1 MVVQHNLKAMNA
13 NRMLNINTNASA
25 RSTEKL
31 SSGYRVNRAA
41 DDAAG
46 LAISEK
52 MRKQIRGLTQASRNA
67 EDGISSV
74 QTAEGA
80 LAEVQDML
88 QRMNELCVQ
97 AANGTNSV
105 TDRQYIQDEID
116 QLVTEMDR
124 IAETTKFNETYLLK
138 GDKTQPENLVHTF
151 NYIKGDEIDRTG
163 MSKVVNASGSKVKV
177 NYNGTD
183 NVYVV
188 NAASISASAVSSP
201 MTADVVTKGSDFTKY
216 LDGKPEEFGADYVK
230 DAATKGYTT
239 VGASSSITNLKLSAD
254 YAIFK
259 NTTLN
264 PTSVS
269 LHSGTNKVLSKDGQE
284 AYIYDTETKNIIH
297 VKAHEDLS
305 EYVTLIT
312 GEKDQYTMK
321 DRYRLLYN
329 ANLESQ
335 DTIGEKTL
343 GHPTMTTD
351 ATGKTTTTP
360 LKDTD
365 TDRIITKKDLIGAV
379 SENKLYD
386 KDGVQVTGMGLY
398 KYFNENGDYQGG
410 LFADKD
416 ATKRIVPNKNVKNA
430 DGTDKIDATTKKPI
444 PVSMYF
450 GNYISNLSEKVTA
463 ALTFNVHAGSDSDLT
478 NRISTTIDTMTAAG
492 LGINKLKS
500 TSIGIVDETG
510 DNAREAIDVVG
521 NALKIVSTQ
530 RSILGA
536 VQNRL
541 EHTIANLDNVVEN
554 TTSAES
560 AIRDTDMAEEM
571 VKFSNNQV
579 LMQAGQSILA
589 QANQANQGVLSLLQ

>member
-52 MRKQIRGLTQASRNA
+52 MRKQIRGLTQGSRNA
-67 EDGISSV
+67 EDGISAV

-97 AANGTNSV
+97 AANGTNSI
-105 TDRQYIQDEID
+105 TDRKYIQDEID

-124 IAETTKFNETYLLK
+124 ISETTKFNETYLLK
-138 GDKTQPENLVHTF
+138 GDDTQPENLVHTF
-151 NYIKGDEIDRTG
+151 NYIKGDEIDQTG
-163 MSKVVNASGSKVKV
+163 QSKVVNSSGAKVKV

-188 NAASISASAVSSP
+188 NAASISASTVNNP
-201 MTADVVTKGSDFTKY
+201 MSADVVTKGSDFTKY
-216 LDGKPEEFGADYVK
+216 CADG
-230 DAATKGYTT
+230 TK
-239 VGASSSITNLKLSAD
+239 VGASSSITNLVLSAD
-254 YAIFK
+254 YAVFK
-259 NTTLN
+259 NTKLDPDALEVQT
-264 PTSVS
+264 
-269 LHSGTNKVLSKDGQE
+269 GTKNLVSKDNKD
-284 AYIYDTETKNIIH
+284 AYIYDVKTKNVIH
-297 VKAHEDLS
+297 VKAGEDLS
-305 EYVTLIT
+305 AYVEEIA
-312 GEKDQYTMK
+312 GEKGKYTMK
-321 DRYRLLYN
+321 EQYRLLYN
-329 ANLESQ
+329 ANDKATAVA
-335 DTIGEKTL
+335 DTTL
-343 GHPTMTTD
+343 GHPGTSAD
-351 ATGKTTTTP
+351 KLEP
-360 LKDTD
+360 
-365 TDRIITKKDLIGAV
+365 KDLIGAV

-386 KDGVQVTGMGLY
+386 KDGKEVSGMGLY
-398 KYFNENGDYQGG
+398 KYFNENGDYKGG
-410 LFADKD
+410 LYADKD
-416 ATKRIVPNKNVKNA
+416 ATK
-430 DGTDKIDATTKKPI
+430 KITEQKMLADATTPA
-444 PVSMYF
+444 SLYF
-450 GNYISNLSEKVTA
+450 GGFISNLSEKVVA
-463 ALTFNVHAGSDSDLT
+463 PLTFNVHAGSDSDLT
-478 NRISTTIDTMTAAG
+478 NRISATIDTMSAAG
-492 LGINKLKS
+492 LGVNKLKS

-521 NALKIVSTQ
+521 EALKIVSTQ

-541 EHTIANLDNVVEN
+541 EHTISNLDNVVEN
-554 TTSAES
+554 TTAAES

>member
-1 MVVQHNLKAMNA
+1 MSWAAKGGEIMVVQHNLKAMNA

-52 MRKQIRGLTQASRNA
+52 MRKQIRGLTQGSRNA
-67 EDGISSV
+67 EDGISAV

-97 AANGTNSV
+97 AANGTNSI
-105 TDRQYIQDEID
+105 TDRKYIQDEID

-124 IAETTKFNETYLLK
+124 ISETTKFNETYLLK
-138 GDKTQPENLVHTF
+138 GDDTQPENLVHTF
-151 NYIKGDEIDRTG
+151 NYIKGDEIDQTG
-163 MSKVVNASGSKVKV
+163 QSKVVNSSGAKVKV
-177 NYNGTD
+177 DYNGTD

-188 NAASISASAVSSP
+188 NAASISASTVNNP
-201 MTADVVTKGSDFTKY
+201 MSADVVSKGSDFTKY
-216 LDGKPEEFGADYVK
+216 CDDG
-230 DAATKGYTT
+230 TK
-239 VGASSSITNLKLSAD
+239 VGASSSITALKLSAH
-254 YAIFK
+254 YAVFK
-259 NTTLN
+259 NTKLDPDALEIQT
-264 PTSVS
+264 
-269 LHSGTNKVLSKDGQE
+269 GTKNLVSKDNKD
-284 AYIYDTETKNIIH
+284 AYIYDVKTKNVIH
-297 VKAHEDLS
+297 VKAGEDLS
-305 EYVTLIT
+305 AYVEEIA
-312 GEKDQYTMK
+312 GEKGKYTMK
-321 DRYRLLYN
+321 EQYRLLYN
-329 ANLESQ
+329 ANDKATAVANTSLGYPAAADKLE
-335 DTIGEKTL
+335 
-343 GHPTMTTD
+343 P
-351 ATGKTTTTP
+351 
-360 LKDTD
+360 
-365 TDRIITKKDLIGAV
+365 KDLIGAV
-379 SENKLYD
+379 SENKLYN
-386 KDGVQVTGMGLY
+386 KDGVEVSGMGLY
-398 KYFNENGDYQGG
+398 KYFNENGDYKGG

-416 ATKRIVPNKNVKNA
+416 ATLKITEQKEVKGKTA
-430 DGTDKIDATTKKPI
+430 
-444 PVSMYF
+444 SLYF
-450 GNYISNLSEKVTA
+450 GGYISNLSEKVVA
-463 ALTFNVHAGSDSDLT
+463 PLTFNVHAGSDSDLT
-478 NRISTTIDTMTAAG
+478 NRISATIDTMSAAG
-492 LGINKLKS
+492 LGVNKLKS

-521 NALKIVSTQ
+521 EALKIVSTQ

-541 EHTIANLDNVVEN
+541 EHTISNLDNVVEN
-554 TTSAES
+554 TTAAES

>member
-52 MRKQIRGLTQASRNA
+52 MRKQIRGLTQGSRNA
-67 EDGISSV
+67 EDGISCV

-124 IAETTKFNETYLLK
+124 ISETTKFNELYLLK
-138 GDKTQPENLVHTF
+138 GDKTAPEELVHTF
-151 NYIKGDEIDRTG
+151 NYITDDEITT
-163 MSKVVNASGSKVKV
+163 ASLSNVKLSSV
-177 NYNGTD
+177 ANDARRGRINYNGTE

-188 NAASISASAVSSP
+188 KKDITVSNSSKP
-201 MTADVVTKGSDFTKY
+201 ITADVIQKGSDYTKY
-216 LDGKPEEFGADYVK
+216 LQE
-230 DAATKGYTT
+230 ATIGT
-239 VGASSSITNLKLSAD
+239 SSSVNSYTLDTTNYIA
-254 YAIFK
+254 FK
-259 NTTLN
+259 NTDLAGNDLQTDAN
-264 PTSVS
+264 GSIVTASIDA
-269 LHSGTNKVLSKDGQE
+269 HT
-284 AYIYDTETKNIIH
+284 YIFDMATKNIIH
-297 VKAHEDLS
+297 LSPRQDLRDYIEFNDADGTYSVKEGYS
-305 EYVTLIT
+305 
-312 GEKDQYTMK
+312 
-321 DRYRLLYN
+321 LLAEADGATT
-329 ANLESQ
+329 AN
-335 DTIGEKTL
+335 KTL
-343 GHPTMTTD
+343 GLSITTD
-351 ATGKTTTTP
+351 RQ
-360 LKDTD
+360 LNND
-365 TDRIITKKDLIGAV
+365 KKKFIGAKA
-379 SENKLYD
+379 ERTLYD
-386 KDGVQVTGMGLY
+386 ANKNPVAGMALY
-398 KYFNENGDYQGG
+398 KYFDDAGNYTGG
-410 LFADKD
+410 LFSD
-416 ATKRIVPNKNVKNA
+416 AL
-430 DGTDKIDATTKKPI
+430 ATQEVKKPDKGTNPADNMKDPTLI
-444 PVSMYF
+444 DF
-450 GNYISNLSEKVTA
+450 YITDLTEKITA
-463 ALTFNVHAGSDSDLT
+463 PLEFSVHAGSDSDLN
-478 NRISTTIDTMTAAG
+478 NRISAKIDTMSATG
-492 LGINKLKS
+492 LGVNKLKS

-521 NALKIVSTQ
+521 EALKIVSTQ

-541 EHTIANLDNVVEN
+541 EHTISNLDNVVEN
-554 TTSAES
+554 TTAAES

>member
-52 MRKQIRGLTQASRNA
+52 MRKQIRGLTQGSRNA
-67 EDGISSV
+67 EDGISAV

-97 AANGTNSV
+97 AANGTNSI
-105 TDRQYIQDEID
+105 TDRKYIQDEID

-124 IAETTKFNETYLLK
+124 ISETTKFNETYLLK
-138 GDKTQPENLVHTF
+138 GDDTQPENLVHTF
-151 NYIKGDEIDRTG
+151 NYIKGDEIDQTG
-163 MSKVVNASGSKVKV
+163 QSKVVNSSGAKVKV
-177 NYNGTD
+177 DYNGTD

-188 NAASISASAVSSP
+188 NAASISASTVNNPMSP
-201 MTADVVTKGSDFTKY
+201 DVVSKGSDFTKY
-216 LDGKPEEFGADYVK
+216 CADG
-230 DAATKGYTT
+230 TK
-239 VGASSSITNLKLSAD
+239 VGASSSITNLVLSAD
-254 YAIFK
+254 YAVFK
-259 NTTLN
+259 NTKLDPDALEIQT
-264 PTSVS
+264 
-269 LHSGTNKVLSKDGQE
+269 GTKNLISKDKSD
-284 AYIYDTETKNIIH
+284 AYIYDTKTKNVIH
-297 VKAHEDLS
+297 VKAGEDLS
-305 EYVTLIT
+305 AYVVEIA
-312 GEKDQYTMK
+312 GEKGKYTMHEN
-321 DRYRLLYN
+321 YRLLYN
-329 ANLESQ
+329 AN
-335 DTIGEKTL
+335 TAATKVGATTL
-343 GHPTMTTD
+343 GYPGVPD
-351 ATGKTTTTP
+351 ELQP
-360 LKDTD
+360 
-365 TDRIITKKDLIGAV
+365 KDLIGAV

-386 KDGVQVTGMGLY
+386 KDGQEVSGMGLY
-398 KYFNENGDYQGG
+398 KYFNENGDYKGG
-410 LFADKD
+410 LYADKD
-416 ATKRIVPNKNVKNA
+416 ATKKITEQKMLA
-430 DGTDKIDATTKKPI
+430 DGTTPA
-444 PVSMYF
+444 SLYF
-450 GNYISNLSEKVTA
+450 GGFISNLSEKVVA
-463 ALTFNVHAGSDSDLT
+463 PLTFNVHAGSDSDLT
-478 NRISTTIDTMTAAG
+478 NRISATIDTMSAAG
-492 LGINKLKS
+492 LGVNKLKS

-521 NALKIVSTQ
+521 EALKIVSTQ

-541 EHTIANLDNVVEN
+541 EHTISNLDNVVEN
-554 TTSAES
+554 TTAAES

>member
-52 MRKQIRGLTQASRNA
+52 MRKQIRGLTQGSRNA
-67 EDGISSV
+67 EDGISAV

-97 AANGTNSV
+97 AANGTNSI
-105 TDRQYIQDEID
+105 TDRKYIQDEID

-124 IAETTKFNETYLLK
+124 ISETTKFNETYLLK
-138 GDKTQPENLVHTF
+138 GDNTQPENLVHTF
-151 NYIKGDEIDRTG
+151 NYIKGDEIDQTG
-163 MSKVVNASGSKVKV
+163 QSKVTNSSGLHVKV

-188 NAASISASAVSSP
+188 NAASISASTVNNP
-201 MTADVVTKGSDFTKY
+201 MSADVVSKGSDFTKY
-216 LDGKPEEFGADYVK
+216 CDEG
-230 DAATKGYTT
+230 TK
-239 VGASSSITNLKLSAD
+239 VGASSSITALELSAD
-254 YAIFK
+254 YAVFK
-259 NTTLN
+259 NTKLAPDALEIQTGTKNL
-264 PTSVS
+264 VS
-269 LHSGTNKVLSKDGQE
+269 KENKD
-284 AYIYDTETKNIIH
+284 AYIYDTKTKNVIH
-297 VKAHEDLS
+297 VKAGEDLS
-305 EYVTLIT
+305 AYVEEIA
-312 GEKDQYTMK
+312 GKKGKYTMK
-321 DRYRLLYN
+321 EQYRLLYN
-329 ANLESQ
+329 ANEEATAVANTSLGYPAAADKLE
-335 DTIGEKTL
+335 
-343 GHPTMTTD
+343 P
-351 ATGKTTTTP
+351 
-360 LKDTD
+360 
-365 TDRIITKKDLIGAV
+365 KDLIGAV
-379 SENKLYD
+379 SENKLYN
-386 KDGVQVTGMGLY
+386 KDGEEVSGMGLY
-398 KYFNENGDYQGG
+398 KYFNENGDYKGG
-410 LFADKD
+410 LYADKD
-416 ATKRIVPNKNVKNA
+416 ATK
-430 DGTDKIDATTKKPI
+430 KITEQKMLADATTPAFL
-444 PVSMYF
+444 YF
-450 GNYISNLSEKVTA
+450 GGFISNLSEKVVA
-463 ALTFNVHAGSDSDLT
+463 PLTFNVHAGSDSDLT
-478 NRISTTIDTMTAAG
+478 NRISATIDTMSAAG
-492 LGINKLKS
+492 LGVNKLKS

-521 NALKIVSTQ
+521 EALKIVSTQ

-541 EHTIANLDNVVEN
+541 EHTISNLDNVVEN
-554 TTSAES
+554 TTAAES

>member
-52 MRKQIRGLTQASRNA
+52 MRKQIRGLTQGSRNA
-67 EDGISSV
+67 EDGISAV

-97 AANGTNSV
+97 AANGTNSI
-105 TDRQYIQDEID
+105 TDRKYIQDEID

-124 IAETTKFNETYLLK
+124 ISETTKFNETYLLK
-138 GDKTQPENLVHTF
+138 GDDTQPENLVHTF
-151 NYIKGDEIDRTG
+151 NYIKGDEIDQTG
-163 MSKVVNASGSKVKV
+163 QSKVVNSSGAKVKV

-188 NAASISASAVSSP
+188 NAASISASTVNNP
-201 MTADVVTKGSDFTKY
+201 MSADVVSKGSDFTKY
-216 LDGKPEEFGADYVK
+216 C
-230 DAATKGYTT
+230 DAGTK
-239 VGASSSITNLKLSAD
+239 VGASSSITALKLSAD
-254 YAIFK
+254 YAVFK
-259 NTTLN
+259 NTKLDPDALEIQT
-264 PTSVS
+264 
-269 LHSGTNKVLSKDGQE
+269 GTKNLVSKDNKD
-284 AYIYDTETKNIIH
+284 AYIYDVKTKNVIH
-297 VKAHEDLS
+297 VKAGEDLS
-305 EYVTLIT
+305 AYVEEIA
-312 GEKDQYTMK
+312 GEKGKYTMK
-321 DRYRLLYN
+321 EQYRLLYN
-329 ANLESQ
+329 ANEKATAVT
-335 DTIGEKTL
+335 DTTL
-343 GHPTMTTD
+343 GHPGTSAD
-351 ATGKTTTTP
+351 KLEP
-360 LKDTD
+360 
-365 TDRIITKKDLIGAV
+365 KDLIGAV
-379 SENKLYD
+379 SENKLYN
-386 KDGVQVTGMGLY
+386 KDGVEVSGMGLY
-398 KYFNENGDYQGG
+398 KYFNENGDYKGG

-416 ATKRIVPNKNVKNA
+416 ATL
-430 DGTDKIDATTKKPI
+430 KITEQKEVNGKTA
-444 PVSMYF
+444 SLYF
-450 GNYISNLSEKVTA
+450 GGYISNLREKVVA
-463 ALTFNVHAGSDSDLT
+463 PLTFNVHAGSDSDLT
-478 NRISTTIDTMTAAG
+478 NRISATIDTMSAAG
-492 LGINKLKS
+492 LGVNKLKS

-521 NALKIVSTQ
+521 EALKIVSTQ

-541 EHTIANLDNVVEN
+541 EHTISNLDNVVEN
-554 TTSAES
+554 TTAAES

>member
-52 MRKQIRGLTQASRNA
+52 MRKQIRGLTQGSRNA
-67 EDGISSV
+67 EDGISCV

-151 NYIKGDEIDRTG
+151 NYIEGDEIDRTG
-163 MSKVVNASGSKVKV
+163 TSKVTNSYGYQVKV

-183 NVYVV
+183 NVYAVR
-188 NAASISASAVSSP
+188 AASISSAKQSEP
-201 MTADVVTKGSDFTKY
+201 MSADVIAKGSDFTKY
-216 LDGKPEEFGADYVK
+216 CDNE
-230 DAATKGYTT
+230 TK
-239 VGASSSITNLKLSAD
+239 VGASSSITKLVLNKD
-254 YAIFK
+254 YAIFRNTQLPTEALKPSGK
-259 NTTLN
+259 NGEKLI
-264 PTSVS
+264 SD
-269 LHSGTNKVLSKDGQE
+269 LD
-284 AYIYDTETKNIIH
+284 AYIYDTKTQNIIH
-297 VKAHEDLS
+297 VKANEDLS
-305 EYVTLIT
+305 EYVTEIT
-312 GEKDQYTMK
+312 GQDDQYTMK
-321 DRYRLLYN
+321 EQYRLVYN
-329 ANLESQ
+329 AN
-335 DTIGEKTL
+335 GEAKAVDQKTL
-343 GHPTMTTD
+343 GAPD
-351 ATGKTTTTP
+351 PNGDNVKTTKGE
-360 LKDTD
+360 LKNIKEQD
-365 TDRIITKKDLIGAV
+365 IIGAV
-379 SENKLYD
+379 AENRLYD
-386 KDGVQVTGMGLY
+386 KDGKEVYGMGLY
-398 KYFNENGDYQGG
+398 KYFNENGDYKGG
-410 LFADKD
+410 LFANKD
-416 ATKRIVPNKNVKNA
+416 ATMEITAEKPKDAMATNA
-430 DGTDKIDATTKKPI
+430 
-444 PVSMYF
+444 SLYF
-450 GNYISNLSEKVTA
+450 GTFISNLSEKVVA
-463 ALTFNVHAGSDSDLT
+463 PLTFSVHAGSDSDLT
-478 NRISTTIDTMTAAG
+478 NRISATIDTMTAAG
-492 LGINKLKS
+492 LGVNKLKS
-500 TSIGIVDETG
+500 TSIGIVDPTG

-521 NALKIVSTQ
+521 EALKIVSTQ

-554 TTSAES
+554 TTAAES

>member
-138 GDKTQPENLVHTF
+138 GDDTQPENLVHTF
-151 NYIKGDEIDRTG
+151 NYIKGDEIDRMGT
-163 MSKVVNASGSKVKV
+163 SKVVNTSGALVKV
-177 NYNGTD
+177 NYNGLD
-183 NVYVV
+183 NMYVV
-188 NAASISASAVSSP
+188 NATTISAAKADNPLSADIIS
-201 MTADVVTKGSDFTKY
+201 KGSDFTKY
-216 LDGKPEEFGADYVK
+216 CDGTPDTVKNSTTGLIDESKLANYIKNEEGTV
-230 DAATKGYTT
+230 
-239 VGASSSITNLKLSAD
+239 VGASSSINSLKLSKD

-259 NTTLN
+259 NTKLPTVAEAGYN
-264 PTSVS
+264 PI
-269 LHSGTNKVLSKDGQE
+269 KKDNQGRLLGVDDQGNE
-284 AYIYDTETKNIIH
+284 VDAYIYDTQTKNVYHIGKG
-297 VKAHEDLS
+297 VDLDP
-305 EYVTLIT
+305 YITKVTGT
-312 GEKDQYTMK
+312 TDQYTMK
-321 DRYRLLYN
+321 DQYRLLYN
-329 ANLESQ
+329 ANDKVDNYDPDWKS
-335 DTIGEKTL
+335 TL
-343 GHPTMTTD
+343 GFP
-351 ATGKTTTTP
+351 KSS
-360 LKDTD
+360 DTL
-365 TDRIITKKDLIGAV
+365 TKQDFIGSVA
-379 SENKLYD
+379 ENKLYD
-386 KDGVQVTGMGLY
+386 KDGKEVFGMGLY

-416 ATKRIVPNKNVKNA
+416 ATKAIK
-430 DGTDKIDATTKKPI
+430 DKVLEDPSDPKSDLITT
-444 PVSMYF
+444 SLYF
-450 GNYISNLSEKVTA
+450 GGYISNLSEKVTA
-463 ALTFNVHAGSDSDLT
+463 PLTFNVHAGSDSDLT
-478 NRISTTIDTMTAAG
+478 NRISATIDTMTAAG

-521 NALKIVSTQ
+521 EALKIVSTQ

>member
-13 NRMLNINTNASA
+13 NRMLNINAKASSG
-25 RSTEKL
+25 STEKL

-52 MRKQIRGLTQASRNA
+52 MRKQIRGLTQGSRNA
-67 EDGISSV
+67 EDGISCV

-97 AANGTNSV
+97 AANGTNSI
-105 TDRQYIQDEID
+105 TDRKYIQDEID

-124 IAETTKFNETYLLK
+124 ISETTKFNETYLLK
-138 GDKTQPENLVHTF
+138 GDDTQPENLVHTF
-151 NYIKGDEIDRTG
+151 NYIKGDEIDQTG
-163 MSKVVNASGSKVKV
+163 QSKVVNSSGAKVKV

-188 NAASISASAVSSP
+188 NAASISASTVNNP
-201 MTADVVTKGSDFTKY
+201 MSADVVSKGSDFTKY
-216 LDGKPEEFGADYVK
+216 C
-230 DAATKGYTT
+230 DAGTK
-239 VGASSSITNLKLSAD
+239 VGASSSITALKLSAD
-254 YAIFK
+254 YAVFK
-259 NTTLN
+259 NTKLDPDALEIQT
-264 PTSVS
+264 
-269 LHSGTNKVLSKDGQE
+269 GTKNLVSKDNKD
-284 AYIYDTETKNIIH
+284 AYIYDVKTKNVIH
-297 VKAHEDLS
+297 VKAGEDLS
-305 EYVTLIT
+305 AYVEEIA
-312 GEKDQYTMK
+312 GEKGKYTMK
-321 DRYRLLYN
+321 EQYRLLYN
-329 ANLESQ
+329 ANEKATAVT
-335 DTIGEKTL
+335 DTTL
-343 GHPTMTTD
+343 GHPGTSAD
-351 ATGKTTTTP
+351 KLEP
-360 LKDTD
+360 
-365 TDRIITKKDLIGAV
+365 KDLIGAV
-379 SENKLYD
+379 SENKLYN
-386 KDGVQVTGMGLY
+386 KDGVEVSGMGLY
-398 KYFNENGDYQGG
+398 KYFNENGDYKGG

-416 ATKRIVPNKNVKNA
+416 ATL
-430 DGTDKIDATTKKPI
+430 KITEQKEVNGKTA
-444 PVSMYF
+444 SLYF
-450 GNYISNLSEKVTA
+450 GGYISNLSEKVVA
-463 ALTFNVHAGSDSDLT
+463 PLTFNVHAGSDSDLT
-478 NRISTTIDTMTAAG
+478 NRISATIDTMSAAG
-492 LGINKLKS
+492 LGVNKLKS

-521 NALKIVSTQ
+521 EALKIVSTQ

-541 EHTIANLDNVVEN
+541 EHTISNLDNVVEN
-554 TTSAES
+554 TTAAES

>member
-1 MVVQHNLKAMNA
+1 MKGMSWAAKGGEIMVVQHNLKAMNA

-52 MRKQIRGLTQASRNA
+52 MRKQIRGLTQGSRNA
-67 EDGISSV
+67 EDGISAV

-97 AANGTNSV
+97 AANGTNSI
-105 TDRQYIQDEID
+105 TDRKYIQDEID

-124 IAETTKFNETYLLK
+124 ISETTKFNETYLLK
-138 GDKTQPENLVHTF
+138 GDDTQPENLVHTF
-151 NYIKGDEIDRTG
+151 NYIKGDEIDQTG
-163 MSKVVNASGSKVKV
+163 QSKVVNSSGAKVKV
-177 NYNGTD
+177 DYNGTD

-188 NAASISASAVSSP
+188 NAASISASTVNNPMSP
-201 MTADVVTKGSDFTKY
+201 DVVSKGSDFTKY
-216 LDGKPEEFGADYVK
+216 CADG
-230 DAATKGYTT
+230 TK
-239 VGASSSITNLKLSAD
+239 VGASSSITNLVLSAD
-254 YAIFK
+254 YAVFK
-259 NTTLN
+259 NTKLDPDALEIQT
-264 PTSVS
+264 
-269 LHSGTNKVLSKDGQE
+269 GTKNLISKDKSD
-284 AYIYDTETKNIIH
+284 AYIYDTKTKNVIH
-297 VKAHEDLS
+297 VKAGEDLS
-305 EYVTLIT
+305 AYVVEIA
-312 GEKDQYTMK
+312 GEKGKYTMHEN
-321 DRYRLLYN
+321 YRLLYN
-329 ANLESQ
+329 AN
-335 DTIGEKTL
+335 TAATKVGATTL
-343 GHPTMTTD
+343 GYPGVPD
-351 ATGKTTTTP
+351 ELQP
-360 LKDTD
+360 
-365 TDRIITKKDLIGAV
+365 KDLIGAV

-386 KDGVQVTGMGLY
+386 KDGQEVSGMGLY
-398 KYFNENGDYQGG
+398 KYFNENGDYKGG
-410 LFADKD
+410 LYADKD
-416 ATKRIVPNKNVKNA
+416 ATKKITEQKMLA
-430 DGTDKIDATTKKPI
+430 DGTTPA
-444 PVSMYF
+444 SLYF
-450 GNYISNLSEKVTA
+450 GGFISNLSEKVVA
-463 ALTFNVHAGSDSDLT
+463 PLTFNVHAGSDSDLT
-478 NRISTTIDTMTAAG
+478 NRISATIDTMSAAG
-492 LGINKLKS
+492 LGVNKLKS

-521 NALKIVSTQ
+521 EALKIVSTQ

-541 EHTIANLDNVVEN
+541 EHTISNLDNVVEN
-554 TTSAES
+554 TTAAES

>member
-1 MVVQHNLKAMNA
+1 MSWAAKGGEIMVVQHNLKAMNA

-52 MRKQIRGLTQASRNA
+52 MRKQIRGLTQGSRNA
-67 EDGISSV
+67 EDGISCV

-151 NYIKGDEIDRTG
+151 NYIKGDEIDQTG
-163 MSKVVNASGSKVKV
+163 MSKVVNSSGARVKV

-188 NAASISASAVSSP
+188 NAASISASTVSSP
-201 MTADVVTKGSDFTKY
+201 LTADVVSKGSDFTKY
-216 LDGKPEEFGADYVK
+216 LDGDPDNFDPT
-230 DAATKGYTT
+230 DATYDGTK
-239 VGASSSITNLKLSAD
+239 VGASSSITQLKLSSD

-259 NTTLN
+259 NTKLDPDSLEIQPGTKNL
-264 PTSVS
+264 VS
-269 LHSGTNKVLSKDGQE
+269 RGGED
-284 AYIYDTETKNIIH
+284 AYIYDTSTKNIIH
-297 VKAHEDLS
+297 VKAGEDLS
-305 EYVTLIT
+305 KYVKEIS
-312 GEKDQYTMK
+312 GEKGKYTME

-329 ANLESQ
+329 ANPDATSVAL
-335 DTIGEKTL
+335 TTL
-343 GHPTMTTD
+343 GYP
-351 ATGKTTTTP
+351 AAAEE
-360 LKDTD
+360 
-365 TDRIITKKDLIGAV
+365 IEKKDLIGAV

-386 KDGVQVTGMGLY
+386 KDGQEVAGMGLY
-398 KYFNENGDYQGG
+398 KYFNENGDYKGG

-416 ATKRIVPNKNVKNA
+416 ATMKITENKYE
-430 DGTDKIDATTKKPI
+430 IDPATKQPDTSK
-444 PVSMYF
+444 PVSLYF
-450 GNYISNLSEKVTA
+450 GGYISNLSEKVTA
-463 ALTFNVHAGSDSDLT
+463 PLTFSVHAGSDSDLQ
-478 NRISTTIDTMTAAG
+478 NRISATIDTMSSAG

-500 TSIGIVDETG
+500 TSIGIVDPTG

-521 NALKIVSTQ
+521 EALKIVSTQ
-530 RSILGA
+530 RSVLGA

-541 EHTIANLDNVVEN
+541 EHTISNLDNVVEN